1 MKKFILGLAFVIVI
15 PALAQEEVTLDLSL
29 PEVHRIDTGSLQ
41 YENRKMDND
50 DVEDVDTS
58 FASIKSMFL
67 EDVISDE
74 LKDKKHNKS
83 KKK

>member
-1 MKKFILGLAFVIVI
+1 MKKVILILALTMIM
-15 PALAQEEVTLDLSL
+15 PAFAQEEVSLDLSL
-29 PEVHRIDTGSLQ
+29 PEVHKIDTGSLQ

-50 DVEDVDTS
+50 EIEDVDAS
-58 FASIKSMFL
+58 FSGIKSMFL

-74 LKDKKHNKS
+74 LKDMKYNKR